1 MMRVLP
7 SELEEVISLTP
18 AIRPKERSS
27 GVATEEAMVS
37 GDAPGSEALTMIT
50 GKSTCGSGATGS
62 RRKPRMP
69 QRVMAKMFEG
79 LDNDPETRQLVGANI
94 AMDMVKILSR
104 EGVKD
109 FHFYTLNR
117 AEMSYA
123 ICHTL
128 GVRPA

>member
-1 MMRVLP
+1 MTAAPLRVSTSKSFRILP
-7 SELEEVISLTP
+7 VSNYKQ
-18 AIRPKERSS
+18 AHKF
-27 GVATEEAMVS
+27 ATMTNV
-37 GDAPGSEALTMIT
+37 
-50 GKSTCGSGATGS
+50 
-62 RRKPRMP
+62 
-69 QRVMAKMFEG
+69 RVPHWMAQMFEG
-79 LDNDPETRQLVGANI
+79 LDNDAETRKMVGANI

-128 GVRPA
+128 GVRPAV